1 MIQIYGPG
9 NTDYSYN
16 GDTML
21 LPSAA
26 TVHPILNGAWEAS
39 LEHPIDHG
47 GRWRQIVNGAVV
59 KMPSFNGDQLFRVK
73 QVEKMDSGVSATMEP
88 IFMDAMDDCFLVDV
102 RPTNQNGQQALN
114 LMTAPN
120 AKYSA
125 SSNITKVSTA
135 YYQFKN
141 LIEAINGGDDNSFV
155 NRWGGEILFNNYQVV
170 INERVGGDYGV
181 ELRYGKN
188 IPVDGLTE
196 DADIRDVVTRIYP
209 KAYNGHTMTNN
220 GYVDSPLIESYPTVK
235 ARTITFSDV
244 KMREDAQEG
253 DEENG
258 VIVCDTQSEL
268 DAALTQRCNEQY
280 NAGLDKPTVS
290 ISADMVLLSNTEQ
303 YKDYAVLE
311 EVSIG
316 DTIHCINNHL
326 GIVTDARVIELEYDC
341 IHKRVLSVELGDF
354 RYNYFN
360 DVSASVSRIDSVIR
374 PDGTI
379 MADKIAGFI
388 NGIAAQLRIQ
398 STVAEKVDGIAFR
411 VEDLDPNSPTY
422 GCMVWGTQGIQIS
435 KQRTADGK
443 DWDWTTA
450 MTASGLMA
458 QIIVAGILSDKL
470 GNFHLNLD
478 TGELIMKNGTFT
490 GTVKGADISGSNI
503 SGTNMSGGTITGS
516 VIRSGRNEAQGN
528 FWVEVNNGRFSWGFA
543 DSEAG
548 SLSAFW
554 TSNGAEGVLR
564 SNDEFYFDI
573 PIIYVKTGQ
582 NAFGAAQTDEIE
594 INDQNGDPIIL
605 SFQNGFYMGTR
616 RT

>member
-9 NTDYSYN
+9 NTDYSHN
-16 GDTML
+16 GDTVL

-39 LEHPIDHG
+39 LEHPIDQG
-47 GRWRQIVNGAVV
+47 GRWRKIVNGAVV
-59 KMPSFNGDQLFRVK
+59 KMPSFNGDQMFRVK
-73 QVEKMDSGVSATMEP
+73 QVEKMDSGISATMEP
-88 IFMDAMDDCFLVDV
+88 IFMDAMDDCFLIDV

-244 KMREDAQEG
+244 KMREDAQED
-253 DEENG
+253 DEKNG

-303 YKDYAVLE
+303 YKDYSVLE
-311 EVSIG
+311 EVSLG
-316 DTIHCINNHL
+316 DTVHCINNHL
-326 GIVTDARVIELEYDC
+326 GIVTDTRVIELEYDC

-564 SNDEFYFDI
+564 SNDGFYFDI
-573 PIIYVKTGQ
+573 PIIYVRTGQ

-594 INDQNGDPIIL
+594 INDQNGDPITL
-605 SFQNGFYMGTR
+605 LFQNGFYIGIR

>member
-9 NTDYSYN
+9 NTDYFHN
-16 GDTML
+16 GDTVL

-39 LEHPIDHG
+39 LEHSIDQG

-303 YKDYAVLE
+303 YKDYSVLE
-311 EVSIG
+311 EVSLG
-316 DTIHCINNHL
+316 DTVHCINNHL

-374 PDGTI
+374 ADGTI

-490 GTVKGADISGSNI
+490 GTVEGADISGSNI

-605 SFQNGFYMGTR
+605 LFQNGFYMGTR

>member
-9 NTDYSYN
+9 NTDYFHN
-16 GDTML
+16 GDTVL

-39 LEHPIDHG
+39 LEHSIDQG

-235 ARTITFSDV
+235 ARTITFSDI

-303 YKDYAVLE
+303 YKDYSVLE
-311 EVSIG
+311 EVSLG
-316 DTIHCINNHL
+316 DTVHCINNHL

-374 PDGTI
+374 ADGTI

-605 SFQNGFYMGTR
+605 LFQNGFYMGTR

>member
-1 MIQIYGPG
+1 MIQIYNPG
-9 NTDYSYN
+9 NTDYAHN
-16 GDTML
+16 GDAVL
-21 LPSAA
+21 LPTTA

-39 LEHPIDHG
+39 LEHPIDQG

-59 KMPSFNGDQLFRVK
+59 KMPSFNGDQMFRVK
-73 QVEKMDSGVSATMEP
+73 QVEKMDSGISATMEP
-88 IFMDAMDDCFLVDV
+88 IFMDAMDDCFLIDV

-170 INERVGGDYGV
+170 INERVGGDYEV

-303 YKDYAVLE
+303 YKDYSVLE
-311 EVSIG
+311 EVSLG
-316 DTIHCINNHL
+316 DTVHCINNHL

-374 PDGTI
+374 ADGTI

-605 SFQNGFYMGTR
+605 LFQNGFYMGTR

>member
-1 MIQIYGPG
+1 MIQIYNPG
-9 NTDYSYN
+9 NTDYAHN
-16 GDTML
+16 GDAVL
-21 LPSAA
+21 LPTTAI
-26 TVHPILNGAWEAS
+26 VHPILNGAWDAS
-39 LEHPIDHG
+39 LEHPIDQE

-244 KMREDAQEG
+244 KMREDAQED

-280 NAGLDKPTVS
+280 NAGMDKPTVS
-290 ISADMVLLSNTEQ
+290 ISADMVLLANTEQ

-311 EVSIG
+311 EVSLG

-458 QIIVAGILSDKL
+458 QIIVAGVLSDKL
-470 GNFHLNLD
+470 GNFYLNMD
-478 TGELIMKNGTFT
+478 TGELTMKNGKFT
-490 GTVKGADISGSNI
+490 GTVEGANISGSNI
-503 SGTNMSGGTITGS
+503 SGANMSGGTITGS

-564 SNDEFYFDI
+564 SNDGFYFDI
-573 PIIYVKTGQ
+573 PIIYVRTGQ
-582 NAFGAAQTDEIE
+582 NAFGTAQTDEIE
-594 INDQNGDPIIL
+594 INDQNGEPITL
-605 SFQNGFYMGTR
+605 LFQNGFYIGIR

>member
-9 NTDYSYN
+9 NTDYFHN
-16 GDTML
+16 GDTVL

-39 LEHPIDHG
+39 IEHSIDQG

-244 KMREDAQEG
+244 KMREDAQED

-290 ISADMVLLSNTEQ
+290 ISADMVLLANTEQ

-311 EVSIG
+311 EVSLG
-316 DTIHCINNHL
+316 DTVHCINNHL

-374 PDGTI
+374 ADGTI

-503 SGTNMSGGTITGS
+503 SGANMSGGTITGS
-516 VIRSGRNEAQGN
+516 VIRSGRDEAQGN

-605 SFQNGFYMGTR
+605 LFQNGFYMGTR

>member
-1 MIQIYGPG
+1 MIQIYNPG
-9 NTDYSYN
+9 NTDYAHN
-16 GDTML
+16 GDAVL
-21 LPSAA
+21 LPTTAI
-26 TVHPILNGAWEAS
+26 VHPILNGAWDAS
-39 LEHPIDHG
+39 LEHPIDQE

-244 KMREDAQEG
+244 KMREDAQED

-290 ISADMVLLSNTEQ
+290 ISADMVLLANTEQ

-311 EVSIG
+311 EVSLG

-516 VIRSGRNEAQGN
+516 VIRSGRDEAQGN

-605 SFQNGFYMGTR
+605 LFQNGFYMGTR

>member
-9 NTDYSYN
+9 NTDYSHN
-16 GDTML
+16 GDTVL
-21 LPSAA
+21 LPTKA
-26 TVHPILNGAWEAS
+26 TVHPILNGAWDAS
-39 LEHPIDHG
+39 LEHPIDQE

-73 QVEKMDSGVSATMEP
+73 QVEKMDSVISATMEP

-155 NRWGGEILFNNYQVV
+155 TRWGGEILFNTYPVV

-244 KMREDAQEG
+244 KMREDAQED

-290 ISADMVLLSNTEQ
+290 ISADMVLLANTEQ

-341 IHKRVLSVELGDF
+341 IHKRVVSVELGDF

-398 STVAEKVDGIAFR
+398 STVAEKVDGIAVR
-411 VEDLDPNSPTY
+411 VEDRDPNSPTY

-458 QIIVAGILSDKL
+458 QIIVAGVLSDKL
-470 GNFHLNLD
+470 GNFYLNMD
-478 TGELIMKNGTFT
+478 TGELTMKNGKFT
-490 GTVKGADISGSNI
+490 GTVEGANISGSNI
-503 SGTNMSGGTITGS
+503 SGANMSGGTITGS
-516 VIRSGRNEAQGN
+516 VIRSGRDEAQGN

-605 SFQNGFYMGTR
+605 LFQNGFYMGTR

>member
-9 NTDYSYN
+9 NTDYSHN
-16 GDTML
+16 GDTVL

-39 LEHPIDHG
+39 LEHPIDQG

-59 KMPSFNGDQLFRVK
+59 KMPSFNGDQMFRVK
-73 QVEKMDSGVSATMEP
+73 QVEKMDSGISATMEP
-88 IFMDAMDDCFLVDV
+88 IFMDAMDDCFLIDV

-244 KMREDAQEG
+244 KMREDAQED
-253 DEENG
+253 DEKNG

-303 YKDYAVLE
+303 YKDYSVLE
-311 EVSIG
+311 EVSLG
-316 DTIHCINNHL
+316 DTVHCINNHL

-360 DVSASVSRIDSVIR
+360 DVSASVSRIDSVMR
-374 PDGTI
+374 ADGTI

-435 KQRTADGK
+435 RQRTADGK

-582 NAFGAAQTDEIE
+582 NTFGAAQTDEIE

-605 SFQNGFYMGTR
+605 LFQNGFYMGTR

>member
-1 MIQIYGPG
+1 MIQIYNPG
-9 NTDYSYN
+9 NTDYAHN
-16 GDTML
+16 GDAVL
-21 LPSAA
+21 LPTTAI
-26 TVHPILNGAWEAS
+26 VHPILNGAWDAS
-39 LEHPIDHG
+39 LEHPIDQE

-244 KMREDAQEG
+244 KMREDAQED

-290 ISADMVLLSNTEQ
+290 ISADMVLLANTEQ

-311 EVSIG
+311 EVSLG

-374 PDGTI
+374 ADGTI

-516 VIRSGRNEAQGN
+516 VIRSGRDEAQGN

-605 SFQNGFYMGTR
+605 LFQNGFYMGTR

>member
-9 NTDYSYN
+9 NTDYFHN
-16 GDTML
+16 GDTVL

-39 LEHPIDHG
+39 LEHSIDQG

-235 ARTITFSDV
+235 ARTITFSDI

-303 YKDYAVLE
+303 YKDYSVLE
-311 EVSIG
+311 EVSLG
-316 DTIHCINNHL
+316 DTVHCINNHL

-374 PDGTI
+374 ADGTI

-435 KQRTADGK
+435 RQRTADGK

-605 SFQNGFYMGTR
+605 LFQNGFYMGTR

>member
-1 MIQIYGPG
+1 MIQIYNPG
-9 NTDYSYN
+9 NTDYAHN
-16 GDTML
+16 GDAVL
-21 LPSAA
+21 LPTTA

-39 LEHPIDHG
+39 LEHPIDQG

-59 KMPSFNGDQLFRVK
+59 KMPSFNGDQMFRVK
-73 QVEKMDSGVSATMEP
+73 QVEKMDSGISATMEP
-88 IFMDAMDDCFLVDV
+88 IFMDAMDDCFLIDV

-170 INERVGGDYGV
+170 INERVGGDYEV

-244 KMREDAQEG
+244 KMREDAQED

-303 YKDYAVLE
+303 YKDYSVLE
-311 EVSIG
+311 EVSLG
-316 DTIHCINNHL
+316 DTVHCINNHL

-374 PDGTI
+374 ADGTI

-458 QIIVAGILSDKL
+458 QIIVAGVLSDKL

-605 SFQNGFYMGTR
+605 LFQNGFYMGTR

>member
-9 NTDYSYN
+9 NTDYFHN
-16 GDTML
+16 GDTVL

-39 LEHPIDHG
+39 LEHPIDQG

-59 KMPSFNGDQLFRVK
+59 KMPSFNGDQMFRVK
-73 QVEKMDSGVSATMEP
+73 QVEKMDSGISATMEP
-88 IFMDAMDDCFLVDV
+88 IFMDAMDDCFLIDV

-170 INERVGGDYGV
+170 INDRVGGDYGV

-209 KAYNGHTMTNN
+209 KAYNGHTMTDN
-220 GYVDSPLIESYPTVK
+220 GYVDSPLVGSYPTVK

-244 KMREDAQEG
+244 KMREDAQED

-290 ISADMVLLSNTEQ
+290 ISADMVLLANTEQ

-311 EVSIG
+311 EVSLG

-411 VEDLDPNSPTY
+411 VEDLDPDSPTY

-458 QIIVAGILSDKL
+458 QIIVAGVLSDKL
-470 GNFHLNLD
+470 GNFYLNMD
-478 TGELIMKNGTFT
+478 TGELTMKNGKFT
-490 GTVKGADISGSNI
+490 GTVEGANISGSNI
-503 SGTNMSGGTITGS
+503 SGANMSGGTITGS
-516 VIRSGRNEAQGN
+516 VIRSGRDEAQGN

-605 SFQNGFYMGTR
+605 LFQNGFYMGTR

>member
-1 MIQIYGPG
+1 MIQIYGPE
-9 NTDYSYN
+9 NTDYFHN
-16 GDTML
+16 GDTVL

-39 LEHPIDHG
+39 LEHSIDQG

-235 ARTITFSDV
+235 ARTITFSDI

-303 YKDYAVLE
+303 YKDYSVLE
-311 EVSIG
+311 EVSLG
-316 DTIHCINNHL
+316 DTVHCINNHL

-374 PDGTI
+374 ADGTI

-516 VIRSGRNEAQGN
+516 VIRSGRDEAQGN

-605 SFQNGFYMGTR
+605 LFQNGFYMGTR